1 MKRIII
7 EYKKL
12 NHTLLSLLSEKF
24 PEGYQDNDIITFSN
38 ANGDQIQ
45 AIEIR
50 TEDTIYLVKVS
61 KKLKEVIHNLKGM
74 GSGFGFPQLTE
85 LSAEIEKF
93 RKQDECDPML
103 KLINEMD
110 SVVDRIEAGIQKA
123 VGI

>member
-61 KKLKEVIHNLKGM
+61 KKLKEVIQDFKEDDFFEDL
-74 GSGFGFPQLTE
+74 E
-85 LSAEIEKF
+85 L
-93 RKQDECDPML
+93 Q
-103 KLINEMD
+103 
-110 SVVDRIEAGIQKA
+110 
-123 VGI
+123 

>member
-1 MKRIII
+1 M
-7 EYKKL
+7 

-61 KKLKEVIHNLKGM
+61 KKLKEVIQDFKEDDL
-74 GSGFGFPQLTE
+74 FEDLE
-85 LSAEIEKF
+85 L
-93 RKQDECDPML
+93 Q
-103 KLINEMD
+103 
-110 SVVDRIEAGIQKA
+110 
-123 VGI
+123 

>member
-61 KKLKEVIHNLKGM
+61 KKLKEVIQDFKEDYL
-74 GSGFGFPQLTE
+74 FEDLE
-85 LSAEIEKF
+85 L
-93 RKQDECDPML
+93 Q
-103 KLINEMD
+103 
-110 SVVDRIEAGIQKA
+110 
-123 VGI
+123 

>member
-24 PEGYQDNDIITFSN
+24 PEGYQDNDMITFSN

-61 KKLKEVIHNLKGM
+61 KKLKEVIQDFKEDDL
-74 GSGFGFPQLTE
+74 FEDLE
-85 LSAEIEKF
+85 L
-93 RKQDECDPML
+93 Q
-103 KLINEMD
+103 
-110 SVVDRIEAGIQKA
+110 
-123 VGI
+123 

>member
-61 KKLKEVIHNLKGM
+61 KKLKEVIQDFKEDDL
-74 GSGFGFPQLTE
+74 FEDLE
-85 LSAEIEKF
+85 L
-93 RKQDECDPML
+93 Q
-103 KLINEMD
+103 
-110 SVVDRIEAGIQKA
+110 
-123 VGI
+123 